1 MYAPMGD
8 AREADP
14 KPEVDDSWRPSAL
27 YMFPISMD
35 GGSLEQ
41 RMGER
46 VNNQKVQG
54 PNKLVEKIK
63 TMADNTKQE
72 FGELRLEPTF
82 VELVEW
88 AKSTRVHDIHA
99 RMRTWREIRGCR

>member
-1 MYAPMGD
+1 
-8 AREADP
+8 
-14 KPEVDDSWRPSAL
+14 
-27 YMFPISMD
+27 MFPISMD

-54 PNKLVEKIK
+54 RNKLVEKIK

-88 AKSTRVHDIHA
+88 AKSTRVHDIHCTHEDLE
-99 RMRTWREIRGCR
+99 RN

>member
-1 MYAPMGD
+1 
-8 AREADP
+8 
-14 KPEVDDSWRPSAL
+14 
-27 YMFPISMD
+27 MD

-54 PNKLVEKIK
+54 RNKLVEKIK